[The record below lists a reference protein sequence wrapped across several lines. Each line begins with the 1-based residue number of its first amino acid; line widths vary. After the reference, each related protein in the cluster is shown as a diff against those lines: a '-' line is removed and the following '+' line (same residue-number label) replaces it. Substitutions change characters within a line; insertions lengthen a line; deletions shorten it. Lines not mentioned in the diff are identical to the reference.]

1 LLVLAVI
8 GLGVGLVAVHGEQ
21 QKTQAALAAERTAKT
36 QAREALDALMNDVV
50 ETMFAQQPELG
61 ETEKAFLRKVLAS
74 YEAITQ
80 ELGET
85 AEARF
90 LRARGYHRVA
100 RLRHLLGEPD
110 EAGWRQAVALLE
122 QLAADFP
129 DVPEYRDKLAQ
140 SQNHLGNELADLG
153 KHAAAEKALRRAQ
166 DLLGMLAGDFP
177 KVAAYRRELAVSNN
191 NLGN

>member
-1 LLVLAVI
+1 KKFARKHKKSLTLSAAFALLLVLGAVASTWQ
-8 GLGVGLVAVHGEQ
+8 AVRATRAEGKAIAEQQKTQLALEQLTHEQ
-21 QKTQAALAAERTAKT
+21 QKTQAALAAETTAKS

-90 LRARGYHRVA
+90 LRARGYYRVA
-100 RLRHLLGEPD
+100 RLRHLLGEQD
-110 EAGWRQAVALLE
+110 EAGWREGGALPGP
-122 QLAADFP
+122 LAAPFP
-129 DVPEYRDKLAQ
+129 HP
-140 SQNHLGNELADLG
+140 
-153 KHAAAEKALRRAQ
+153 AAH
-166 DLLGMLAGDFP
+166 
-177 KVAAYRRELAVSNN
+177 
-191 NLGN
+191 

>member
-1 LLVLAVI
+1 FARDIERYLKDEPVEACPPSAGYRLKKFARKHKKSLTVSAAFALLLVLGVVASTWQAVRATRAE
-8 GLGVGLVAVHGEQ
+8 G
-21 QKTQAALAAERTAKT
+21 KALAEQEKTEAAVVAERTAKT

-90 LRARGYHRVA
+90 LRARGYYRVA
-100 RLRHLLGEPD
+100 RLRH
-110 EAGWRQAVALLE
+110 
-122 QLAADFP
+122 
-129 DVPEYRDKLAQ
+129 
-140 SQNHLGNELADLG
+140 
-153 KHAAAEKALRRAQ
+153 
-166 DLLGMLAGDFP
+166 
-177 KVAAYRRELAVSNN
+177 
-191 NLGN
+191 